1 MQQKDVQICDLLKNK
16 DAKGMEFLFEEYYKP
31 LVVWGDTFLNDV
43 SRSEDLVQDFLI
55 KLWEKRIGEK
65 LEPSTL
71 RSYLFV
77 SIRFSTRLIRK
88 EGLSGT
94 SPNPFS
100 TVPHKPE

>member
-55 KLWEKRIGEK
+55 KLWEKRIGDAD
-65 LEPSTL
+65 
-71 RSYLFV
+71 RSLPFFLV
-77 SIRFSTRLIRK
+77 DLHVLPPTRFSRYLRYK
-88 EGLSGT
+88 
-94 SPNPFS
+94 
-100 TVPHKPE
+100 H

>member
-55 KLWEKRIGEK
+55 NIVGKTDRGKIG
-65 LEPSTL
+65 T
-71 RSYLFV
+71 FNV
-77 SIRFSTRLIRK
+77 TI
-88 EGLSGT
+88 LSFCFY
-94 SPNPFS
+94 S
-100 TVPHKPE
+100 